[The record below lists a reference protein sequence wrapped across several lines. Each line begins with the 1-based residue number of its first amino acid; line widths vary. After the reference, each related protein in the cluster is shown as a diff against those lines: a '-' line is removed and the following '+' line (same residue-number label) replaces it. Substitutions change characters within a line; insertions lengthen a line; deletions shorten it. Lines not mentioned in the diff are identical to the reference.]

1 VPGRPNDADGR
12 VLRGRRNHDAVV
24 GALLSLVADG
34 DVKPTADAIAERAG
48 LSRRSVFQHFA
59 DLEAIYQEAAERT
72 WMKVSPLFEPLD
84 TSVAL
89 PERTEQFLLRRRQI
103 FELLDP
109 IARSARLREPISHE
123 LRASRKR
130 IVARLRAQCRQAF
143 EPELAADADEDLA
156 TAISAAASLAVW
168 ELLRVDLGLDRDHA
182 LRLMGRTVE
191 GLLSTTAPSVGYATI
206 RH

>member
-1 VPGRPNDADGR
+1 VPGSADEPDGR
-12 VLRGRRNHDAVV
+12 VLRGRRNHEAVV

-48 LSRRSVFQHFA
+48 LSRRSVFGHFA
-59 DLEAIYQEAAERT
+59 DLEAIYEEAAERT
-72 WMKVSPLFEPLD
+72 WTKVAPLFESLD

-89 PERTEQFLLRRRQI
+89 LERTEQFLLRRRQI

-109 IARSARLREPISHE
+109 FARSARLREPISPQ

-130 IVARLRAQCRQAF
+130 VVRQLRAQCRQAF
-143 EPELAADADEDLA
+143 GPELAADADGDLA

-168 ELLRVDLGLDRDHA
+168 ELLRDDLGLDRDHA
-182 LRLMGRTVE
+182 LHLIGRSVR
-191 GLLSTTAPSVGYATI
+191 GLLSTAVSLPDLEAMT
-206 RH
+206 H